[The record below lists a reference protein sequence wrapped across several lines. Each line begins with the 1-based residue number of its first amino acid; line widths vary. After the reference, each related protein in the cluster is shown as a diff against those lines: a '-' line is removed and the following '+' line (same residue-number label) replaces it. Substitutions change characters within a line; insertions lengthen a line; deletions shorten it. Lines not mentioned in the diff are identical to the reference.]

1 MEDLKEVIA
10 ENLTNLR
17 KGKNLTQAEL
27 AEKLNYSDKAISKWE
42 RGESI
47 PDITVLKNI
56 ADLFEVTVDYLI
68 TQDYKKSSKII
79 SIIKK
84 KNRFFISLLGISPIW
99 TLATIAFYIIWLL
112 SNGNRYYWLTFV
124 YAIPP
129 SLIVAIIFNS
139 IWGKRKINFYLISAL
154 VWSILVTFYL
164 AFLKYNL
171 WMMFIIGIP
180 AQIIIVIWSKIKKE

>member
-1 MEDLKEVIA
+1 MEDLKEIIA
-10 ENLTNLR
+10 ANITNLR

-47 PDITVLKNI
+47 PDITVLKDI

-68 TQDYKKSSKII
+68 TQDHKKSSKII

-112 SNGNRYYWLTFV
+112 SNGNRYYWLTFI

-154 VWSILVTFYL
+154 VWSILGTFYL

-180 AQIIIVIWSKIKKE
+180 AQIIIIIWSKIKKE